1 MRWQARIRWRA
12 PLARFRELRSSP
24 SPPLPRQTRGGAFV
38 ENLLQVECENAEDA
52 MLVFHEGMRNR
63 KVSAPN

>member
-1 MRWQARIRWRA
+1 MAGAHQMARAARALSRA
-12 PLARFRELRSSP
+12 PLIAVP
-24 SPPLPRQTRGGAFV
+24 PPLPRQTRGGAFV

>member
-1 MRWQARIRWRA
+1 MAGARQIARAARARSRA
-12 PLARFRELRSSP
+12 PLIAD
-24 SPPLPRQTRGGAFV
+24 PPLPPPQTRGGAFV

-63 KVSAPN
+63 KVPAPN